1 MGFRIKRIDMRNLQT
16 GKKRYT
22 YTTRDKLVIEYKEP
36 WSKISTIGKVQRDRV
51 GPLSIL
57 NVKICSVLNK
67 MRISQK
73 SKVGFVLS
81 FRL

>member
-1 MGFRIKRIDMRNLQT
+1 MRDLRT

-22 YTTRDKLVIEYKEP
+22 YTDRDKLVIEYKEP
-36 WSKISTIGKVQRDRV
+36 WIKISTVGQVQRDRV

-57 NVKICSVLNK
+57 NVKICSILDK